1 MKIEIVQLAGRDGDT
16 AHNLHRAQRAIAACA
31 ADTDIVVFPE
41 AHLTGFLRAGQ
52 LASQAE
58 PIDGPSVR
66 AIHAAARERNVAVVT
81 GFIENDGGKYYNT
94 TVFVAPDGV
103 ALSYRKTHLWVSEHG
118 VVQPGD
124 RFATVE
130 WRGVRLG
137 LLICYDIEFA
147 ESARATVELGAQ
159 LLLVTNGNMEPYG
172 HVHRT
177 AIMARAQE
185 NQVFAV
191 MANRVGEGGGNLT
204 FAGGSAAVDPFGRLI
219 FEAGRDESRHIVEL
233 DFGQITAARKLYD
246 YGRDQ
251 RLPVPGERIEHA
263 DGRREL
269 LIPARL

>member
-16 AHNLHRAQRAIAACA
+16 AFNLNRAKQAISACA
-31 ADTDIVVFPE
+31 ADTDIVLFPE
-41 AHLTGFLRAGQ
+41 AHLTGFLEVGQ
-52 LASQAE
+52 LASHAE
-58 PIDGPSVR
+58 PIDGPSVS
-66 AIHAAARERNVAVVT
+66 AIRAAARERNVAVVT
-81 GFIENDGGKYYNT
+81 GLIENDGSKFYNT
-94 TVFVAPDGV
+94 TVFVTPDGV
-103 ALSYRKTHLWVSEHG
+103 ALSYRKTHLWVAEHG
-118 VVQPGD
+118 VVLPGD

-159 LLLVTNGNMEPYG
+159 LLLVTNGNMEPFG
-172 HVHRT
+172 QVHRT

-191 MANRVGEGGGNLT
+191 MANRVREGAGDLT

-219 FEAGRDESRHIVEL
+219 FEAGREESHHTIEL
-233 DFGQITAARKLYD
+233 DFGQIPAARTLYD

-251 RLPVPGERIEHA
+251 RLSLSGQRIEHA

-269 LIPARL
+269 LIP

>member
-1 MKIEIVQLAGRDGDT
+1 MKIEIVQLAGRDGET
-16 AHNLHRAQRAIAACA
+16 AYNLNRARQAIAACA
-31 ADTDIVVFPE
+31 PDTDIILFPE
-41 AHLTGFLRAGQ
+41 AHLTGFLEAGQ
-52 LASQAE
+52 LASHAE
-58 PIDGPSVR
+58 SIDGPSVS
-66 AIHAAARERNVAVVT
+66 AIRAAARESNVAVVT
-81 GFIENDGGKYYNT
+81 GFIENDGGKFYNT
-94 TVFVAPDGV
+94 TVFVTPDGV

-118 VVQPGD
+118 VVLPGD

-159 LLLVTNGNMEPYG
+159 LLLVTNGNMEPFG
-172 HVHRT
+172 LVHRT

-191 MANRVGEGGGNLT
+191 MANRVREGGGDLT
-204 FAGGSAAVDPFGRLI
+204 FAGGSAAVDPFGRMI
-219 FEAGRDESRHIVEL
+219 FEAGRDESRHAVEL
-233 DFGQITAARKLYD
+233 DFGQIPAARALYD

-251 RLPVPGERIEHA
+251 RLPLSGERVEHA

-269 LIPARL
+269 LIR

>member
-16 AHNLHRAQRAIAACA
+16 AHNLNRAQRAIAECA

-41 AHLTGFLRAGQ
+41 AHLTGFLAPAQ
-52 LASQAE
+52 LASHAE
-58 PIDGPSVR
+58 PIDGPSVG
-66 AIHAAARERNVAVVT
+66 AIRAAARERNIAVVT
-81 GFIENDGGKYYNT
+81 GFIENDGGRFYNT
-94 TVFVAPDGV
+94 TVFVTPEGV
-103 ALSYRKTHLWVSEHG
+103 TLRYRKTHLWVSEHG
-118 VVQPGD
+118 VVLPGE

-172 HVHRT
+172 YVHRT

-191 MANRVGEGGGNLT
+191 MANRVREGAGDIT
-204 FAGGSAAVDPFGRLI
+204 FAGGSAAVDPFGRVI
-219 FEAGRDESRHIVEL
+219 FEAGRDESRHVVEV
-233 DFGQITAARKLYD
+233 DFGQIAAARALYD

-251 RLPVPGERIEHA
+251 RLPVAGERVEHA

-269 LIPARL
+269 LIS

>member
-16 AHNLHRAQRAIAACA
+16 AYNLNRAKQAISAC
-31 ADTDIVVFPE
+31 TPDIDIIVFPE
-41 AHLTGFLRAGQ
+41 AHLTGFLEAGQ
-52 LASQAE
+52 LASHAE
-58 PIDGPSVR
+58 PIDGPSVS
-66 AIHAAARERNVAVVT
+66 AIGAAAREHNIAVVT
-81 GFIENDGGKYYNT
+81 GFIENDGGRFYNT
-94 TVFVAPDGV
+94 TVFVTPQGV

-118 VVQPGD
+118 VVLPGD

-137 LLICYDIEFA
+137 ILICYDIEFA
-147 ESARATVELGAQ
+147 ESARATVELGAE
-159 LLLVTNGNMEPYG
+159 LLLVTNGNMEPFG

-191 MANRVGEGGGNLT
+191 MANRVNHGCGGNLT
-204 FAGGSAAVDPFGRLI
+204 FAGGSAAVDPFGRMI
-219 FEAGRDESRHIVEL
+219 FEAGRDESRHAVEL
-233 DFGQITAARKLYD
+233 DFSQICAARALYH

-251 RLPVPGERIEHA
+251 RLELSGQRIEHA

-269 LIPARL
+269 LIA